1 MTDLV
6 ARAARYSVVATTIAE
21 QIRSGALTPGDRL
34 PSERDLAERFEVSRV
49 TGRRAITELTEAGLV
64 EAHQGRGTFVR
75 DSLVTDQA
83 NALMSF
89 TELGRER
96 GLVPSA
102 RVLHRATRASTLV
115 EAQDFG
121 IGPGAALLELR
132 RVRLLDDLPV
142 SVDRSLVP
150 AGLVPSANEV
160 DFTSASLYAV
170 LESHG
175 HGPRRTEYIVGAI
188 AADAASAALLEV
200 PEGSPLLA
208 THTKAFDAQGRLVEV
223 GDMVYRGDRYQFH
236 ASLTKDPG

>member
-1 MTDLV
+1 MDLRTDTPLKFAAGMQGRSDAVDLTAAEVEALDKSLIEQVTKNPKVIWNRQYKLLSFIQEELARIHDAREPVAILARSGRVSALV
-6 ARAARYSVVATTIAE
+6 ATACETVGDAADLDPGYPAAVRAVA
-21 QIRSGALTPGDRL
+21 
-34 PSERDLAERFEVSRV
+34 
-49 TGRRAITELTEAGLV
+49 AG
-64 EAHQGRGTFVR
+64 H
-75 DSLVTDQA
+75 SLLSPA
-83 NALMSF
+83 M
-89 TELGRER
+89 
-96 GLVPSA
+96 
-102 RVLHRATRASTLV
+102 AS
-115 EAQDFG
+115 
-121 IGPGAALLELR
+121 
-132 RVRLLDDLPV
+132 RLLDDLPV